1 MISMYKGGTSRDR
14 KLLAE
19 AQQMLSDAKTKIDII
34 RMQILKG
41 QQKGDVSGNYT
52 EGMGQF
58 FPHEELFYLYMSKYS
73 FIKKNMETGKL
84 RI

>member
-1 MISMYKGGTSRDR
+1 MKAGAENMIAMYKGGTSRDK

-41 QQKGDVSGNYT
+41 QQKNDSSGN
-52 EGMGQF
+52 
-58 FPHEELFYLYMSKYS
+58 
-73 FIKKNMETGKL
+73 ETDGKICFL
-84 RI
+84 L